1 MSPSQ
6 GSSYARSN
14 RLAAASFCSLHDYA
28 SGAVWVA
35 LYTLASLGTVCR
47 ETERMLRDYFATIF
61 GGSPWWLCGAAAAS
75 SSCPNQLR
83 LMKLGR
89 VWAGA
94 AQTIPV
100 HEDPIEAES
109 DRDVY
114 VLERQLRAAIRL
126 LDKVLAGRAAA

>member
-1 MSPSQ
+1 
-6 GSSYARSN
+6 
-14 RLAAASFCSLHDYA
+14 
-28 SGAVWVA
+28 
-35 LYTLASLGTVCR
+35 
-47 ETERMLRDYFATIF
+47 
-61 GGSPWWLCGAAAAS
+61 
-75 SSCPNQLR
+75 
-83 LMKLGR
+83 MKLGR